1 MRTNLVL
8 FGLLLTMLVTVGIYF
23 RSVTSHA
30 PFAYDEADY
39 MYAGTRGFVANF
51 LDQPSQSLV
60 EFVRKGMEFAPDK
73 SQRVSM
79 SEYIR
84 STGDITFYR
93 HYHGP
98 VYAYWIAI
106 CKALGVTG
114 ERGYRASGLVI
125 HALGTIAIFWLFRL
139 VFPELGA
146 GSAFVAA
153 LVFVMNRT
161 GLVTATAITQHV
173 MYAFLS
179 TLSLFTCG
187 LFLRTRNPRYWY
199 GTAGLLAAAFAT
211 VEIAFVL
218 LIAVAV
224 SVAIAFW
231 RDGWRRIALLIGQ
244 GVAAAVLT
252 MAVIWPKGM
261 LALGFVKG
269 YLYLAYIALYRK
281 GFSQVTPLELWGFKL
296 KTYPLE
302 FVLPLIALIAAL
314 ALFQKLKYRWE
325 TLPFLVYSCFF
336 IAVTMKVTAPFTHY
350 HVSLVMAAAVIV
362 GVMFG
367 ELWRHAGL
375 VIRAAAITAVVV
387 PLIFLDMEYYRE
399 CEQIAA
405 GPSTAASLLA
415 HVQAAPTGGILLIPF
430 VLVPTLHYYR
440 PELTAVGYDADWSM
454 ARLVDE
460 AQAHSGNVE
469 LFCGESVC
477 RGAGELWPAAAGRES
492 WVPIG
497 KMLDG
502 PETLYAIRP
511 SLNR

>member
-1 MRTNLVL
+1 MRTNLAL
-8 FGLLLTMLVTVGIYF
+8 FGLLLVVLGTVCVNFGF
-23 RSVTSHA
+23 VASHA

-39 MYAGTRGFVANF
+39 MYAGTRGFLPNF
-51 LDQPSQSLV
+51 LDRPSQSLV
-60 EFVRKGMEFAPDK
+60 EFIRKGIELARDK
-73 SQRVSM
+73 DRRVTM

-98 VYAYWIAI
+98 VYAYWIAT
-106 CKALGVTG
+106 CQALGVSG

-125 HALGTIAIFWLFRL
+125 HGLGTIAIFWLFRL
-139 VFPELGA
+139 VFPEFGA
-146 GSAFVAA
+146 ISAFVAA
-153 LVFVMNRT
+153 LVFAMNRT
-161 GLVTATAITQHV
+161 GLVTATVITQHV
-173 MYAFLS
+173 MIAFLS

-187 LFLRTRNPRYWY
+187 LFLRTRNPRHWY
-199 GTAGLLAAAFAT
+199 ATAALLAIAFAT

-218 LIAVAV
+218 LAAVAV
-224 SVAIAFW
+224 TVTIAFW
-231 RDGWRRIALLIGQ
+231 SDGWRRVAVLLGQ

-269 YLYLAYIALYRK
+269 YLYLAYIAIFRK

-302 FVLPLIALIAAL
+302 FVLPLVALIAAL
-314 ALFQKLKYRWE
+314 VLFRRLKYRWE
-325 TLPFLVYSCFF
+325 TLPFLVYSCCF

-350 HVSLVMAAAVIV
+350 HVSLVMSAAVIV

-367 ELWRHAGL
+367 ELWRNGGL
-375 VIRAAAITAVVV
+375 AIRAVTIAAVVA
-387 PLIFLDMEYYRE
+387 PLILLDMQCYRE
-399 CEQIAA
+399 CKQIDE
-405 GPSTAASLLA
+405 GPSTAAGLLG
-415 HVQAAPTGGILLIPF
+415 HVRTAPIGGILLVPF
-430 VLVPTLHYYR
+430 ALVPTLHYYR
-440 PELTAVGYDADWSM
+440 PELTAIGYDADWSM

-460 AQAHSGNVE
+460 AQAHTGNVE

-477 RGAGELWPAAAGRES
+477 RGVEDLWPAAGRNA

-497 KMLDG
+497 KMIDK
-502 PETLYAIRP
+502 PETIYAIRP